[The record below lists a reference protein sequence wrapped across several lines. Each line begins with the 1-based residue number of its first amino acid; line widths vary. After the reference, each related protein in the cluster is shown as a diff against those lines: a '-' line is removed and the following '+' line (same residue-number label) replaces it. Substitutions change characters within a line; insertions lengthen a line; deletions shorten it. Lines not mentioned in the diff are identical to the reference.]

1 MQWESQEQSKSVS
14 TAQGIGSEWVEK
26 TTIWTQSEDGSMMQ
40 CQDKQ
45 NFDRE
50 SWHSVPQNKL
60 SWQMEKTGPLSLS
73 RKTFHQQRNTRR
85 KKC

>member
-1 MQWESQEQSKSVS
+1 MQWESQGNQNQFQP
-14 TAQGIGSEWVEK
+14 QGIGSEWVE

-50 SWHSVPQNKL
+50 SCIL
-60 SWQMEKTGPLSLS
+60 SPKQLVLADGKDWT
-73 RKTFHQQRNTRR
+73 T
-85 KKC
+85 